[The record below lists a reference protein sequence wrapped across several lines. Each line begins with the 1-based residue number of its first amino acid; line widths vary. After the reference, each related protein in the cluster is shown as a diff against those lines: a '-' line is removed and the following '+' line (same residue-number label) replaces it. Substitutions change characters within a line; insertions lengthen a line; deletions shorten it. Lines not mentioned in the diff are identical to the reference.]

1 MVQAMSVRKP
11 WSVVEDI
18 RLPWLERTW
27 DRDELGI
34 GCSRFWAVQQPVA
47 DSAADAEN
55 DSSNGSIILHG
66 GGQISTQVLREFVE
80 LSGGKKARIVV
91 IPSGIF
97 VRGQRDD
104 GEEFDE
110 SIEEFDARVRDFWPG
125 WINMEERG
133 LIESLDFLYTDNRE
147 DCERP
152 EFVEKLRRAT
162 GVFVPAAYQGKL
174 AWRFTHRYP
183 DRWSETRDSR
193 FQRELRAV
201 VSRGGV
207 VMGHGGGSS
216 ALADLMIK
224 GGQTESGRPMEAEV
238 QPGLGLIQGAI
249 VDQNFDTVSG
259 RLERLTNLL
268 KDMNRLDAMVRWP
281 ATGRSM
287 IGLGIEQETALV
299 IQGDRLRVVGER
311 TAHLFL
317 KGNGDRTVW
326 WTRIDAES
334 GTYRIDRRSEGHGKV
349 PPSNAQVQQEWSNPL
364 GMPEPID
371 PRKVGAV
378 VLHGGGANQ
387 DLIDVFPRLTHQ
399 SLPRLLHCPAA
410 DTEFQPLEGETAQE
424 FRSRA
429 GEYFDVWIEKEAKGE
444 CQDLK
449 FLSCRT
455 AEEAKRASFL
465 EPIRKADGVWFSGGD
480 QAELSRLF
488 VDPEGV
494 SPFEAALHEVV
505 RRGGVV
511 GGSSAG
517 TAIMAKVMIV
527 STQENN
533 TGPMRANIGK
543 GLSLLRHAIIEQ
555 HLGGEGRAGR
565 LERFTE
571 LLLNDAKVRSQMD
584 EESQTDDKFGRDRS
598 VPHRIGLAI
607 EEETWIVI
615 RGHQIEVFGKN
626 RAHVFLVRPDRSQIA
641 WHELVP
647 GDRALLRSGPEGLE
661 LEFDEWSVARL
672 DH

>member
-1 MVQAMSVRKP
+1 M
-11 WSVVEDI
+11 
-18 RLPWLERTW
+18 
-27 DRDELGI
+27 
-34 GCSRFWAVQQPVA
+34 
-47 DSAADAEN
+47 
-55 DSSNGSIILHG
+55 
-66 GGQISTQVLREFVE
+66 
-80 LSGGKKARIVV
+80 
-91 IPSGIF
+91 
-97 VRGQRDD
+97 
-104 GEEFDE
+104 
-110 SIEEFDARVRDFWPG
+110 
-125 WINMEERG
+125 
-133 LIESLDFLYTDNRE
+133 
-147 DCERP
+147 
-152 EFVEKLRRAT
+152 
-162 GVFVPAAYQGKL
+162 
-174 AWRFTHRYP
+174 
-183 DRWSETRDSR
+183 
-193 FQRELRAV
+193 
-201 VSRGGV
+201 
-207 VMGHGGGSS
+207 
-216 ALADLMIK
+216 
-224 GGQTESGRPMEAEV
+224 
-238 QPGLGLIQGAI
+238 
-249 VDQNFDTVSG
+249 
-259 RLERLTNLL
+259 
-268 KDMNRLDAMVRWP
+268 
-281 ATGRSM
+281 
-287 IGLGIEQETALV
+287 

-334 GTYRIDRRSEGHGKV
+334 GTYRIDRRSEGQRKR
-349 PPSNAQVQQEWSNPL
+349 PTSNAQVQQEWSNPL

-429 GEYFDVWIEKEAKGE
+429 GEYFDVWIEKEVKGE
-444 CQDLK
+444 CQELK

-584 EESQTDDKFGRDRS
+584 EGSQADDKFGRDRS

-672 DH
+672 IIESWQITLRFILATAGVFRQTDGEVVDRWSIEFLDPEVLDRRKSFESRAFAVGRFGSREVFDAHGNQVERFSALQGQSHFRREVLTLNGADRIVKQSVRGYVGWFGARGTDELPDGLFIQFAGIDLMPSIANVERS